1 MLFKNLETGLTWE
14 VTNADRIK
22 ELQDSDNYVI
32 VAEEQPKKTSIK
44 KKEAVQEWFHAA
56 KCWNGY

>member
-44 KKEAVQEWFHAA
+44 KKEAVQE
-56 KCWNGY
+56 